1 MCLLQP
7 HSCFFA
13 TREFELYLHKIT
25 IEPMTRVYLIPI
37 ILVLLLAVGCH
48 RADDRLVGLD
58 AISDSAPQAVL
69 DSLACI
75 DRATLTEAD
84 RHYYDF
90 LSVKAADKAYIT
102 HSSDSLILSVVD
114 YASNHQSHGYYP
126 EALYYCGR
134 VYSDLG
140 DYPTALTYF
149 HQALDQLPEVAANR
163 KLRGNIISQTGRLL
177 NTLRLYNQAITYL
190 ENVISNDIQTQDSIN
205 LIYDLQ
211 LLGHTYLKN
220 NDKILAEKCFI
231 EALNRSRGY
240 DSTLVAS
247 SRMFLA
253 EAKYEQGDVNSA
265 LNHYRMVNGYIDSIS
280 SNTYYLFGA
289 RIYSKAGILDTAYQ
303 YCQEII
309 NSKKQ
314 LHREIGYSIILS
326 PKLRNFLPKDSIE
339 KYFNDYA
346 YLLEKYFDAN
356 QNQLAINQQ
365 AMYNYKLHDEARVK
379 AEKKAQ
385 SIRYWL
391 IAVGIALLFTVI
403 IILYLKN
410 RNQKNLIQLHIAL
423 ETIDKLKNNI
433 DSKSEDPNLDVNA
446 IRDKLRASIEVL
458 KDNANIKVPS
468 SILQSR
474 VYSTLQDYIY
484 QKKGIPDN
492 SNLWA
497 DLENEVLACSPNFK
511 KYIQMLSNGNISSA
525 DYRTALLIKC
535 NISPTNMSYLFQLTR
550 TTINSRRTSI
560 SKKLFGESM
569 SSKLGDALIRSL

>member
-1 MCLLQP
+1 MKP
-7 HSCFFA
+7 
-13 TREFELYLHKIT
+13 YI
-25 IEPMTRVYLIPI
+25 III
-37 ILVLLLAVGCH
+37 ILSLLAAGCAFH
-48 RADDRLVGLD
+48 PDDRLVGLD
-58 AISDSAPQAVL
+58 DLCDSAPQVVL
-69 DSLACI
+69 DSLTRI
-75 DRATLTEAD
+75 DRASLGKAD

-90 LSVKAADKAYIT
+90 LSVKAADKAYLT

-134 VYSDLG
+134 VYSDQG

-149 HQALDQLPEVAANR
+149 HQALDQLPEAAANR
-163 KLRGNIISQTGRLL
+163 KMRGNIISQTGRLL
-177 NTLRLYNQAITYL
+177 NNLRLYDQAVTYL
-190 ENVISNDIQTQDSIN
+190 DKVIEMERQDCDTTN
-205 LIYDLQ
+205 LVFDLQ
-211 LLGHTYLKN
+211 LLGHLYINSGQYDIAQKTITESLLLSRNLKPSHAA
-220 NDKILAEKCFI
+220 K
-231 EALNRSRGY
+231 
-240 DSTLVAS
+240 
-247 SRMFLA
+247 SRMYLA
-253 EAKYEQGDVNSA
+253 DLKYNQGDIDSA
-265 LNHYRMVNGYIDSIS
+265 LYYIRGTKELVDSITLNS
-280 SNTYYLFGA
+280 VLASNSL
-289 RIYSKAGILDTAYQ
+289 IYHKAGIYDSAFYYAHRIIESSDPTHKELAYD
-303 YCQEII
+303 
-309 NSKKQ
+309 
-314 LHREIGYSIILS
+314 IILTR
-326 PKLRNFLPKDSIE
+326 PLRKFIDSDTVD
-339 KYFNDYA
+339 KYIYDYVN
-346 YLLEKYFDAN
+346 LLEGFYDSN
-356 QNQLAINQQ
+356 QNILAITQQ
-365 AMYNYKLHDEARVK
+365 AMYNYKLHDEAREK

-550 TTINSRRTSI
+550 TTINSRRTSL

-569 SSKLGDALIRSL
+569 GVKLGDALIRSL

>member
-7 HSCFFA
+7 NGCFFA

-25 IEPMTRVYLIPI
+25 IGPMTRVYLIPI

-48 RADDRLVGLD
+48 HADDRLVGLD

-75 DRATLTEAD
+75 DRATLSEAD

-90 LSVKAADKAYIT
+90 LSVKAADKAYLT

-149 HQALDQLPEVAANR
+149 HQALDQMPEAAANR

-177 NTLRLYNQAITYL
+177 INLRLYDQAITFL
-190 ENVISNDIQTQDSIN
+190 DKVIEMGRQDSDTTN
-205 LIYDLQ
+205 LVLDLQ
-211 LLGHTYLKN
+211 LLGHLYINSGQYDKAQKTITESLLLSRNLKPSHAA
-220 NDKILAEKCFI
+220 K
-231 EALNRSRGY
+231 
-240 DSTLVAS
+240 
-247 SRMFLA
+247 SRMYLA
-253 EAKYEQGDVNSA
+253 DLKYNQGDIDSA
-265 LNHYRMVNGYIDSIS
+265 LYYIRGTKELVDSITLNS
-280 SNTYYLFGA
+280 VLASNSL
-289 RIYSKAGILDTAYQ
+289 IYHKAGIYDSAFYYAHRIIESSDPTHKELAYDIIQTRPLRKFIDSDTV
-303 YCQEII
+303 
-309 NSKKQ
+309 
-314 LHREIGYSIILS
+314 
-326 PKLRNFLPKDSIE
+326 D
-339 KYFNDYA
+339 KYIYDYVN
-346 YLLEKYFDAN
+346 LLEGYYDSN
-356 QNQLAINQQ
+356 QNTLAMTQQ
-365 AMYNYKLHDEARVK
+365 AMYNYKLHDEARVN

-550 TTINSRRTSI
+550 TAINSRRTSL

-569 SSKLGDALIRSL
+569 GVKLGNALIRSL

>member
-1 MCLLQP
+1 MKP
-7 HSCFFA
+7 
-13 TREFELYLHKIT
+13 YI
-25 IEPMTRVYLIPI
+25 III
-37 ILVLLLAVGCH
+37 ILSLLATGCAFH
-48 RADDRLVGLD
+48 PDDRLVGLD
-58 AISDSAPQAVL
+58 SLCDSSPQAVL
-69 DSLACI
+69 DSLTRI
-75 DRATLTEAD
+75 DRASLGEAD
-84 RHYYDF
+84 GHYYDF
-90 LSVKAADKAYIT
+90 LSVKATDKAYLS

-134 VYSDLG
+134 VYSDQG

-149 HQALDQLPEVAANR
+149 HQALDQMPEAAANR

-177 NTLRLYNQAITYL
+177 INLRLYDQAITFL
-190 ENVISNDIQTQDSIN
+190 DKVIEMGRQDSDTTN
-205 LIYDLQ
+205 LVLDLQ
-211 LLGHTYLKN
+211 LLGHLYINSGQYDIAQKTITESLLLSRNLKPSHAA
-220 NDKILAEKCFI
+220 K
-231 EALNRSRGY
+231 
-240 DSTLVAS
+240 
-247 SRMFLA
+247 SRMYLA
-253 EAKYEQGDVNSA
+253 DLKYNQGDIDSA
-265 LNHYRMVNGYIDSIS
+265 LYYIRGTKELVDSITLNS
-280 SNTYYLFGA
+280 VLASNSL
-289 RIYSKAGILDTAYQ
+289 IYHKAGIYDSAFYYAHRIIESSDPTHKELAYD
-303 YCQEII
+303 
-309 NSKKQ
+309 
-314 LHREIGYSIILS
+314 IILTR
-326 PKLRNFLPKDSIE
+326 PLRKFIDSDTVD
-339 KYFNDYA
+339 KYIYDYVN
-346 YLLEKYFDAN
+346 LLEGYYDSN
-356 QNQLAINQQ
+356 QNTLAMTQQ
-365 AMYNYKLHDEARVK
+365 AMYNYKLHDEARVN

-511 KYIQMLSNGNISSA
+511 KYIQMLSNSNISSA

-550 TTINSRRTSI
+550 TAINSRRTSL

-569 SSKLGDALIRSL
+569 GVKLGNALIRSL

>member
-1 MCLLQP
+1 
-7 HSCFFA
+7 
-13 TREFELYLHKIT
+13 
-25 IEPMTRVYLIPI
+25 MTRIYLIPT

-48 RADDRLVGLD
+48 HADDRLVGLD

-149 HQALDQLPEVAANR
+149 HQALDQLPEAAANR

-177 NTLRLYNQAITYL
+177 INLRLYDQAVTYL
-190 ENVISNDIQTQDSIN
+190 DKVIEMERQDSDTTN
-205 LIYDLQ
+205 LVLDLQ
-211 LLGHTYLKN
+211 LLGHLYINSGQYDNAQKTITESL
-220 NDKILAEKCFI
+220 L
-231 EALNRSRGY
+231 LSRNLMP
-240 DSTLVAS
+240 SHAAK
-247 SRMFLA
+247 SRMYLA
-253 EAKYEQGDVNSA
+253 DLKYNQGDIDSA
-265 LNHYRMVNGYIDSIS
+265 LYYIRGTKELVDSITLNS
-280 SNTYYLFGA
+280 VLASNSL
-289 RIYSKAGILDTAYQ
+289 IYHKAGIYDSAFYYAHRIIESSDPTHKELAYD
-303 YCQEII
+303 
-309 NSKKQ
+309 
-314 LHREIGYSIILS
+314 IILTR
-326 PKLRNFLPKDSIE
+326 PLRKFIDSDTVD
-339 KYFNDYA
+339 KYIYDYVN
-346 YLLEKYFDAN
+346 LLEGYYDSN
-356 QNQLAINQQ
+356 QNTLAITQQ

-458 KDNANIKVPS
+458 KDNVNIKVPS